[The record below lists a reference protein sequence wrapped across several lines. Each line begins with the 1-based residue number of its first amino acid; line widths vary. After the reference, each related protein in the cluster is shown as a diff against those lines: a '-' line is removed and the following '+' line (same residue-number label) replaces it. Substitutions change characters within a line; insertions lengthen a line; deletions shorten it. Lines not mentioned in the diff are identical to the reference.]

1 MLEVCKTMKMKNFF
15 KQVLAVALFLMLLLG
30 CIAAWAEN
38 QDGAP
43 AEIDMPEI
51 GDLEIVMPSMD
62 LEPIVPSV
70 PAEEPVAADPVVA
83 ADPEPSVDEPAAAP
97 VVEPVAPPVAEPVEQ
112 PVAEPVVQ
120 PVAEPAANDPAPV
133 IDPVPETPQTVS
145 YTVNYYM
152 LERAYDPTLDVQPPR
167 YNVQIAAPQT
177 FEAMPGTVIT
187 AAQIGL
193 PQQVFAQYSGLPF
206 ALAERQDDGAMTVSA
221 GASITVYYTL
231 PLKLSVQDSM
241 VTANGLVQYGNAEI
255 KAEGNLPDVD
265 HGARYTPAQGTE
277 AGAYIGSFDLTD
289 VPVYYASVSVQPGTL
304 TILEAPAV
312 SQEPAE
318 EEPAAD
324 EPEDEVTDTVSIPEV
339 PAVEVPGEP
348 AEEVPA
354 APANYQVNVTLSWDN
369 DQPGLGST
377 AHFKAEV
384 SGCEGVQ
391 YTLKWQRSSDNVNW
405 YDVNGATGAQYDVVI
420 TEQNCMDYWRVQLV
434 IAD

>member
-1 MLEVCKTMKMKNFF
+1 M
-15 KQVLAVALFLMLLLG
+15 
-30 CIAAWAEN
+30 
-38 QDGAP
+38 
-43 AEIDMPEI
+43 
-51 GDLEIVMPSMD
+51 
-62 LEPIVPSV
+62 
-70 PAEEPVAADPVVA
+70 A

-97 VVEPVAPPVAEPVEQ
+97 VVEPVAPPVAEPVE
-112 PVAEPVVQ
+112 Q

-277 AGAYIGSFDLTD
+277 AGAYIGSFDLTG

-318 EEPAAD
+318 EKPAAD

-339 PAVEVPGEP
+339 PAVEVPEEP